1 MGNGTVGTGTGT
13 NQKIGTG
20 TTFLKL
26 IGTVTGTSVV
36 GTGTVPVPEEFFGTG
51 TGLILEKIHYNQN
64 PYFRTL
70 SRKKNI
76 LRGKYF
82 VGRAPEQISLREVQV
97 QNRFPCTKVQAYAC
111 FEHSNFFKVNVPLS
125 HNTVTVL

>member
-13 NQKIGTG
+13 KQKIGTG

-70 SRKKNI
+70 SRKKHSARQI
-76 LRGKYF
+76 FCWQGPRTDFPEG
-82 VGRAPEQISLREVQV
+82 GSGSEQISMHEGSGIRL
-97 QNRFPCTKVQAYAC
+97 
-111 FEHSNFFKVNVPLS
+111 L
-125 HNTVTVL
+125 